1 MQNSLTDCAAI
12 AGHFTVTVIGV
23 DITGAHCAAVRLS
36 PQPRTDALV
45 GVGLKHS
52 RQRHGA
58 ARPPAAGP
66 RKLRHDASA
75 RPAAVAIQATS
86 AIHTMAREIACNG
99 GKSAASDRRRL
110 ASAYM
115 PSGNTTLHSIGV

>member
-12 AGHFTVTVIGV
+12 AGHFTVTVIDV
-23 DITGAHCAAVRLS
+23 DITGAHCAAVRWP

-45 GVGLKHS
+45 GLKHS
-52 RQRHGA
+52 RQPHGA
-58 ARPPAAGP
+58 ASRPSAGP